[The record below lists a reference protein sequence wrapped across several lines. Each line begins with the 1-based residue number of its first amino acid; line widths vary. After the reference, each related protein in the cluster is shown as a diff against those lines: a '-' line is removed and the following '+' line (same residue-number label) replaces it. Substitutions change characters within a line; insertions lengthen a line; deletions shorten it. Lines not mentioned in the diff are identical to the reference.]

1 MTTDDACH
9 SIPSAVPAGFRV
21 EHAENSLR
29 IKSIGR
35 PAIWLN
41 GFLIL
46 WLIGWTVATI
56 AVYCN
61 HFSDHIPNNVEKN
74 SLGDVLGFTFFWVA
88 VFVFLLLL
96 NFAEIAIQLHDDH
109 YEQHFGLACLRHV
122 VRVERD
128 SISCVSLA
136 RQEIQDDNWK
146 KSDFWTVFVTG
157 VRKRKMILLGK
168 LTFGY
173 STPKQKRMRV
183 MTTSEKAEATWLT
196 TLLSNWSKPE
206 IQTI

>member
-1 MTTDDACH
+1 M
-9 SIPSAVPAGFRV
+9 FRFGLDGQDVDHV
-21 EHAENSLR
+21 ESYGYLHR
-29 IKSIGR
+29 
-35 PAIWLN
+35 
-41 GFLIL
+41 
-46 WLIGWTVATI
+46 
-56 AVYCN
+56 Y
-61 HFSDHIPNNVEKN
+61 
-74 SLGDVLGFTFFWVA
+74 TFFWVA

-96 NFAEIAIQLHDDH
+96 NFAEIEIQLHDDH

-128 SISCVSLA
+128 SISCVSLE

-146 KSDFWTVFVTG
+146 KSDFWTILVNG
-157 VRKRKMILLGK
+157 ERKRKMILLGK

-173 STPKQKRMRV
+173 STSKQKRMRV

-206 IQTI
+206 VQTI